1 MMKSYP
7 TRSSLQALVALLL
20 LSVLA
25 ACNSTGGA
33 TKPVDMNYDKQFNF
47 ANVHSLYIEP
57 FSRTDAA
64 TITTSDGQ
72 IERINAALTAELQRK
87 GFVVVA
93 DSARADLFISWY
105 LITEDEVYAAPGACP
120 GCDRP
125 ADSDSLRYAKGT
137 LIVDMVDPMRNQPVW
152 RATLHTQLT
161 GQPGTAQADQARQ
174 KAAAELFAQFPP
186 PAGS

>member
-1 MMKSYP
+1 MKSY
-7 TRSSLQALVALLL
+7 SLHALSALLL
-20 LSVLA
+20 LTVLA
-25 ACNSTGGA
+25 ACSSTA
-33 TKPVDMNYDKQFNF
+33 APKKVESNYDKQFDF
-47 ANVHSLYIEP
+47 SSVHAIYIEP
-57 FSRTDAA
+57 FSRMDAA
-64 TITTSDGQ
+64 TITVSDGQ

-87 GFVVVA
+87 GFAVVGE
-93 DSARADLFISWY
+93 SARADLFITWY
-105 LITEDEVYAAPGACP
+105 LITEDQVYAAPGACP

-161 GQPGTAQADQARQ
+161 GQPGTAQAEQARQ